1 MEPERFA
8 VVFEKL
14 AEETTLGEEYK
25 ISFEY
30 SRQEGEEIR
39 KLIEAVGEINR
50 GDFQLLTT
58 TSPK

>member
-1 MEPERFA
+1 MEPDRFT

-14 AEETTLGEEYK
+14 AEETRLGEEYK
-25 ISFEY
+25 ISFEH
-30 SRQEGEEIR
+30 SSQEGEEIR
-39 KLIEAVGEINR
+39 RLIEAVGEVNR

>member
-8 VVFEKL
+8 VVFQKL
-14 AEETTLGEEYK
+14 EEATTSSEEYK

-30 SRQEGEEIR
+30 SSREGEEIR